1 MQQLF
6 TRRIIYEGAANS
18 LLASL
23 TGAGLAV
30 TLVIAAIILA
40 AAVFAFISIVKRRHK
55 KGGCHGCCG
64 SCSSCGMRCSTD
76 RDKNSST
83 AEKADKTFQEST
95 IRTSTFSDLNKS
107 GKQ

>member
-1 MQQLF
+1 MQHLFSGAQLH
-6 TRRIIYEGAANS
+6 A
-18 LLASL
+18 ASL
-23 TGAGLAV
+23 TGAGLIV
-30 TLVIAAIILA
+30 TLVLAAIILA
-40 AAVFAFISIVKRRHK
+40 AAVFAVISIVKRRKQK
-55 KGGCHGCCG
+55 KGRCHGCGG

-76 RDKNSST
+76 RDKNSSS